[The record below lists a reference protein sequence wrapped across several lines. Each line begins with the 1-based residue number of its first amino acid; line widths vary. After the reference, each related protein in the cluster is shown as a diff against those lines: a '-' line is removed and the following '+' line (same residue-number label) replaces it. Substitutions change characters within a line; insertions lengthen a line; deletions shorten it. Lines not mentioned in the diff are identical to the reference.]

1 MTSDNKAQADDGP
14 FTRIAIVGFGLIGA
28 SIALAVRRRWV
39 SVQITAIDRSEIVAS
54 ALRAGAAD
62 AGGDSLALCRGA
74 DLVILAA
81 PVRTNIRILGDLPA
95 LLSGTALV
103 TDVGSTKRQ
112 IADEAQRLPE
122 RLPFV
127 GGHPLAG
134 ASTGGLDAARADLF
148 VGYPWIL
155 TPTDDRRAVAERL
168 TTFIEALG
176 ARVHTMSPDAHDL
189 AVAYLSHLPQ
199 LIASALMHVVGDETR
214 EAGLALAGAGLRD
227 TTRLATSPPDI
238 WRDIASTNRDN
249 IGRAIDEVIQVLS
262 RMKPDQPGSNDALA
276 STFESAAHWKRVLDS
291 SREPA

>member
-39 SVQITAIDRSEIVAS
+39 SVQITAIDRWEIVAS

-62 AGGDSLALCRGA
+62 AGGDNPVLCRGA

-81 PVRTNIRILGDLPA
+81 PVLTNIRILGDLPA
-95 LLSGTALV
+95 HLSGTALV

-122 RLPFV
+122 RLSFV

-155 TPTDDRRAVAERL
+155 TPTGDRRADAERL

-176 ARVHTMSPDAHDL
+176 ARVHTMSPDAHDR

-227 TTRLATSPPDI
+227 TTRLATSPADI
-238 WRDIASTNRDN
+238 WRDIASTNCDN
-249 IGRAIDEVIQVLS
+249 ITHAIDEVIQVLS

-291 SREPA
+291 SRESA

>member
-39 SVQITAIDRSEIVAS
+39 SVQITAIDRWEIVAS

-62 AGGDSLALCRGA
+62 AGGDNPVLCRGA

-81 PVRTNIRILGDLPA
+81 PVLTNIRILSDLPA
-95 LLSGTALV
+95 HLSGTALV

-112 IADEAQRLPE
+112 MADEAQRLPE
-122 RLPFV
+122 RLSFV

-155 TPTDDRRAVAERL
+155 TPTDDRRADAERL

-176 ARVHTMSPDAHDL
+176 ARVHTMSPDAHDR

-199 LIASALMHVVGDETR
+199 LIASALMHGPAPACAIRPDSQPARLISGAISLRPTATTSPTR
-214 EAGLALAGAGLRD
+214 S
-227 TTRLATSPPDI
+227 TRLF
-238 WRDIASTNRDN
+238 R
-249 IGRAIDEVIQVLS
+249 
-262 RMKPDQPGSNDALA
+262 
-276 STFESAAHWKRVLDS
+276 FSAG
-291 SREPA
+291 